1 MTRRWLVRAMFLLLA
16 TLALANSGCLGLVI
30 GGAAGG
36 AAAGYALYEG
46 GKMDR
51 NYPATLDN
59 AAVAVH
65 TALGE
70 LGLSITKETHDD
82 NSMMIDSRTTDDTRI
97 RIEMKSV
104 LSPIP
109 ADGPTTRISVRVGV
123 MLGDSELSTRI
134 HEQISLHLIAPVQ
147 MRMTPAPVAVPAPSA
162 SVPAP
167 PKETAPPPPAK

>member
-1 MTRRWLVRAMFLLLA
+1 MTIRWLVRAMFLLLA

-59 AAVAVH
+59 AAFAVH

-70 LGLSITKETHDD
+70 LGLPIVKETHDD
-82 NSMMIDSRTTDDTRI
+82 NAITIDSRTTDDTRI
-97 RIEMKSV
+97 RIDMKSV
-104 LSPIP
+104 QSPIP
-109 ADGPTTRISVRVGV
+109 ADGPTTRISVRIGL

-134 HEQISLHLIAPVQ
+134 HEQVSLHLIAPVQ
-147 MRMTPAPVAVPAPSA
+147 MHTSPVPAAVPTPAA
-162 SVPAP
+162 SLPTP
-167 PKETAPPPPAK
+167 PRETASPPLAK